1 MKTFYHR
8 LCRMT
13 AAAIVAAAVP
23 LLANPLPLMVGDKAP
38 EVAGHDQ
45 DSHKWDLK
53 KDLGKEVVLLYF
65 YPKDD
70 TRGCTAEA
78 CGLRDKMLDF
88 KQEGVRIVGISR
100 DSAES
105 HKQFVFKYDL
115 NFPLIAD
122 TSGDITQAYG
132 AQMGDNDKMDRRIS
146 FLIGLDGRIV
156 HITDSPDPA
165 VHLREMQAAI
175 ARLQNKNPL

>member
-1 MKTFYHR
+1 MKTFYYR
-8 LCRMT
+8 FCCMT
-13 AAAIVAAAVP
+13 AAAITAAAITLP
-23 LLANPLPLMVGDKAP
+23 ASPLPLMLGDSAP
-38 EVAGHDQ
+38 EAVGHDQ
-45 DSHKWDLK
+45 DGHNWKLK
-53 KDLGKEVVLLYF
+53 DDLGKHIVLLYF

-88 KQEGVRIVGISR
+88 KQEDVTVVGVSR

-105 HKQFVFKYDL
+105 HKQFIFKYDL
-115 NFPLIAD
+115 TFPLIAD
-122 TSGDITQAYG
+122 TSGEIAKAYG
-132 AQMGDNDKMDRRIS
+132 AQMPDNDKMDRRVS
-146 FLIGLDGRIV
+146 FLIGLDGKIA

-175 ARLQNKNPL
+175 ARLLGKNPL

>member
-1 MKTFYHR
+1 MKTHHR
-8 LCRMT
+8 FCCLT
-13 AAAIVAAAVP
+13 AAVLAVAAVSLPAG
-23 LLANPLPLMVGDKAP
+23 ALPLMAGDRAP
-38 EVAGHDQ
+38 LVAGRDQ
-45 DSHKWDLK
+45 DGHKWELK
-53 KDLGKEVVLLYF
+53 KEFGKRIVLLYF

-78 CGLRDKMLDF
+78 CGLRDKMFDF
-88 KQEGVRIVGISR
+88 KQDGVTVVGVSR

-105 HKQFVFKYDL
+105 HKKFIFKYDL

-122 TSGDITQAYG
+122 TSGAISQAYR
-132 AQMGDNDKMDRRIS
+132 AQMDDPVTMDRRIS
-146 FLIGLDGRIV
+146 FLIGRDGKIV

-175 ARLQNKNPL
+175 ARLQEKNPL